1 MVEDGWIVSQEGE
14 IHFPQAHVIWH
25 WRKKWIYFSQ
35 FSIFF
40 LVIPCNDKES
50 SSVEGNV
57 FLFAAVGTILVCVD
71 SELNGYIGDMS

>member
-1 MVEDGWIVSQEGE
+1 MVELYPKRVKYIFHQLMLFGIGAKSGY
-14 IHFPQAHVIWH
+14 IFRNFP
-25 WRKKWIYFSQ
+25 S
-35 FSIFF
+35 SF

-57 FLFAAVGTILVCVD
+57 FLFAAVGTILVYVD